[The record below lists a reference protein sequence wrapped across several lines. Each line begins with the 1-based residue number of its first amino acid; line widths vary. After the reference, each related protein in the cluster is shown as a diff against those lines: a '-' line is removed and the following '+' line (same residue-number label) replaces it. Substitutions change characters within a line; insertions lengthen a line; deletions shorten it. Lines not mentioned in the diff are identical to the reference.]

1 MTYRAPVRDLIFTLT
16 EVAGIDAVAATGAF
30 PDYDRDLQAAVLE
43 AAGQFSE
50 EVLAPLNRIGDQKGA
65 TCANGAVTAA
75 PGFAEAYRQ
84 FAQGGWTG
92 LSAPAHAGGQQLPKA
107 LELAAYETVHAAN
120 MAFGLC
126 PMLSLAAIE
135 ALEAVGTDA
144 QKATYLTKLV
154 SGEWTGAMVLTEP
167 QAGSDL
173 GALTATAVP
182 NGDGTYALTGQ
193 KIFITWGDHDGT
205 DNIVHMVLARL
216 PDAPPGPKGISL
228 FLASKYLVRPD
239 GTLGERNAFRPV
251 SIEHKLGIHASPTC
265 VMAYEG
271 ATAELVGQ
279 PNQGLAHMF
288 VMMNAARLAVGV
300 EGVGIAERAY
310 QQALEYA
317 RERRQGR
324 SAWSGE
330 ANAPIIDHPDV
341 RRTLAVMKAKTA
353 AARALCL
360 STGVAADL
368 ARHAATEEDRRR
380 WKARED
386 LFTPIAKAWSTD
398 VGVEVASLGVQVHGG
413 MGFIEETGA
422 AQHYRDARIAPIYEG
437 TNGIQAMDLVGRK
450 LGQDGGQ
457 SARELIADM
466 KTTLSMLPRLYV
478 GKPVER
484 FANAVEAVED
494 ATLWL
499 LDRKAA
505 PEGATDVLAGADAYL
520 KLLGDV
526 VGGWMLAKGALAARA
541 ILDAGEG
548 DPAWLEGRITLYEV
562 YAANVLG
569 HASSRLA
576 AVGQGGELLER
587 MSVDVLAG

>member
-16 EVAGIDAVAATGAF
+16 EVAGLDAVAATGAF
-30 PDYDRDLQAAVLE
+30 PDYDREVLAAVLE

-50 EVLAPLNRIGDQKGA
+50 GVLAPLNRVGDRHGA
-65 TCANGAVTAA
+65 TCADGAVTTA
-75 PGFAEAYRQ
+75 PGFADAYRQ
-84 FAQGGWTG
+84 FAEGGWTG
-92 LSAPAHAGGQQLPKA
+92 LSAPAEAGGQQLPKA

-135 ALEAVGTDA
+135 ALEAVGTEA
-144 QKATYLTKLV
+144 QKATWLTRLV

-173 GALTATAVP
+173 GALAATATP

-193 KIFITWGDHDGT
+193 KIFITWGDHDAA
-205 DNIVHMVLARL
+205 DNIIHLVLARL

-228 FLASKYLVRPD
+228 FLTSKYLVRPD

-251 SIEHKLGIHASPTC
+251 GIEHKLGIHASPTC

-279 PNQGLAHMF
+279 PNQGLTHMF

-300 EGVGIAERAY
+300 EGVGIAERAF
-310 QQALEYA
+310 QQALAYA

-324 SAWSGE
+324 SAWTGE
-330 ANAPIIDHPDV
+330 ARAPIIDHPDV
-341 RRTLAVMKAKTA
+341 RRTLAVMKAKIA
-353 AARALCL
+353 AARGICL

-380 WKARED
+380 WKGRED
-386 LFTPIAKAWSTD
+386 LLTPIAKAWSTD
-398 VGVEVASLGVQVHGG
+398 VGCEVASLGIQVHGG

-466 KTTLSMLPRLYV
+466 KATLALLPRLYS
-478 GKPVER
+478 GKPAER
-484 FANAVEAVED
+484 FAKGVEAVED

-499 LDRKAA
+499 LDAKADA
-505 PEGATDVLAGADAYL
+505 ARAADVLAGADAYL
-520 KLLGDV
+520 KLMGDV
-526 VGGWMLAKGALAARA
+526 VGGWMLARGALAARA

-548 DPAWLEGRITLYEV
+548 DPEWLEGRITLYEV

-587 MSVDVLAG
+587 MSAGALAG